1 MYSFSGC
8 SVLNTALTIIVFLQ
22 AKVTG
27 STLNGKKEKMHAE
40 EGDKDKWDFLSFA
53 ETWTPNESLEDPQ
66 NELLFTHVRLE
77 PLSFLFSF
85 I

>member
-1 MYSFSGC
+1 MYSFTVC
-8 SVLNTALTIIVFLQ
+8 SVLNRALTITVFLQ

-27 STLNGKKEKMHAE
+27 STLNGKKEKMQAE

-53 ETWTPNESLEDPQ
+53 ETWTPNESLQVPQ
-66 NELLFTHVRLE
+66 NELLFTHVRLQT
-77 PLSFLFSF
+77 LFFLFPF